1 MATFEVDVDGA
12 TYEVDAPDENTAWQ
26 WANETHKQAKPKQS
40 TLSQVGEVAGNFG
53 KGALSGA
60 ADIGN
65 TLINASSYIP
75 RKIGDVA
82 ANAMGVENPL
92 EEWNQHRQ
100 SRFKDFN
107 DDNKDSTAFSLGRT
121 GANIAG
127 TLGVGGGAGSV
138 LASASKTPRALQLA
152 NALKTGGMAQ
162 GTLANKVMGG
172 AGSAALGT
180 LLIDPEST
188 GTSAA
193 IGGTIPLIGKAA
205 PAVGGAVADVI
216 GGLGTHTGGE
226 SLRTA
231 AASGLRGGKAA
242 ESFAKNMRGQVPIDD
257 VLTTAKQN
265 LQAMGADKAA
275 QYRQGMASVSNDKT
289 VLSLGGVDDAL
300 DNAFNTVTFKGQGT
314 NEKGVQAVQ
323 KMRELVDNWKN
334 LDPAEY
340 HTPEGLDALK
350 RQIGGIQE
358 SIPFEEKTARKVAGE
373 VYNSIKSEISKQ
385 APDYADTMKGYSQ
398 ASEQIAEIE
407 KALSLG
413 NKASADTA
421 MRKLQSL
428 TRNNVSTNYGNR
440 LDMAKAL
447 EQQGGQEI
455 MPALA
460 GQSLSSITPR
470 GLGGAV
476 AGATGVGAAATLN
489 PALLAALVAQSP
501 RLMGEAALKTGQG
514 ARLVQKGAKKL
525 TPSIAAMAAALN
537 RE

>member
-1 MATFEVDVDGA
+1 MDIKTQDGILLRNIPDGTPDDVIKARIQQIRGSQQP
-12 TYEVDAPDENTAWQ
+12 E
-26 WANETHKQAKPKQS
+26 QS
-40 TLSQVGEVAGNFG
+40 TLSQVGEAAGNFG
-53 KGALSGA
+53 VGALSGA

-65 TLINASSYIP
+65 TLINASTYIP
-75 RKIGDVA
+75 RKIGNVA
-82 ANAMGVENPL
+82 ADAMGVENPL
-92 EEWNQHRQ
+92 EEWNQDRQ
-100 SRFKDFN
+100 AGLKRFN
-107 DDNKDSTAFSLGRT
+107 DDYKDSTAFSLGRT

-127 TLGVGGGAGSV
+127 TLGVGGGAGSI

-162 GTLANKVMGG
+162 GTLANKVAGG
-172 AGSAALGT
+172 AGSAALGA

-193 IGGTIPLIGKAA
+193 IGGSIPLIGRAA

-242 ESFAKNMRGQVPIDD
+242 QSFAQNMRGQVPIDD

-275 QYRQGMASVSNDKT
+275 QYRQGMASVSKDKT
-289 VLSLGGVDDAL
+289 VLNLSGVDNAL

-314 NEKGVQAVQ
+314 NEKGVQAVH

-428 TRNNVSTNYGNR
+428 TRNNVNTNYGNR

-460 GQSLSSITPR
+460 GQSLSSIAPR

-489 PALLAALVAQSP
+489 PALLAALAMQSP

-514 ARLVQKGAKKL
+514 ARFVQKGAKKI